1 METPTPTQP
10 MQPQPPKLTV
20 PSNKW
25 KTVTIVLAAV
35 LFVAIILGL
44 YLSQKWSIAKEAT
57 SQNAL
62 PTKTNS
68 IDKSKDTH
76 SSVPVVIYTEQIK
89 TTSSESRAWP
99 TVKILWKIGNAQP
112 DTLAEVGK
120 IGEYPNSYQLSPDKK
135 SLLINLESRLQ
146 ILDLT
151 TKELRDLFIPKRQVL
166 SMTYS
171 PDGTQLFI
179 WDQKYAPRD
188 GDNSYY
194 VHRFTIS
201 HRTDEILKQGVSE
214 SPFFGS
220 VWREDGKV
228 ILDEV
233 HGEFS
238 TPHYFDLK
246 NNQITRTP
254 GNYASGL
261 LSVSGKA
268 MAVVKDWTDDVCN
281 ELGGDAPSMYKI
293 IDPVSG
299 KTLGTV
305 GSPNNRVSI
314 LAFSPNDTEV
324 FYQTEKPWTNRKDCN
339 KTTEK
344 SYFKALIGTN
354 QVVLINNPAELLRS
368 WNRNYVGATTS
379 YDHENRSW
387 SILMNGQPFITSNS
401 ELRIAGQY
409 YQ

>member
-1 METPTPTQP
+1 MENPSPTQP
-10 MQPQPPKLTV
+10 MQLQPPKLMV
-20 PSNKW
+20 PNNQW
-25 KTVTIVLAAV
+25 KTVTIVLSVV
-35 LFVAIILGL
+35 LLVAIIFGL
-44 YLSQKWSIAKEAT
+44 YLSQKRSIGKEAPN
-57 SQNAL
+57 QNAL

-68 IDKSKDTH
+68 INISKDTH

-135 SLLINLESRLQ
+135 SLLINLESKLQ

-194 VHRFTIS
+194 VHRFTIAN
-201 HRTDEILKQGVSE
+201 RKDEILKQGVSE

-220 VWREDGKV
+220 AWREDGKV
-228 ILDEV
+228 ILDEA

-261 LSVSGKA
+261 LSMSGKA

-281 ELGGDAPSMYKI
+281 EFSGDAPNMYNI

-299 KTLGTV
+299 KNLGTV

-314 LAFSPNDTEV
+314 LAFSPNDTEI
-324 FYQTEKPWTNRKDCN
+324 FYQTEKPWTNREDCN
-339 KTTEK
+339 KTAEK
-344 SYFKALIGTN
+344 SYLKALIGTN

-379 YDHENRSW
+379 YDYKNRSW
-387 SILMNGQPFITSNS
+387 SILINDKAFITSNS
-401 ELRIAGQY
+401 ELLIAGEY